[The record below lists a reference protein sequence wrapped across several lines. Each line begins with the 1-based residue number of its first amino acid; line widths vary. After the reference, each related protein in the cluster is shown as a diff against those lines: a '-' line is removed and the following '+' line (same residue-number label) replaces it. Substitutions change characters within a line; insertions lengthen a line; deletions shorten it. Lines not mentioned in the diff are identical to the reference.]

1 MGEGGHAKRNRV
13 RVLDI
18 SMTDAK
24 TIDWSALRADFPI
37 LDQQVHGKP
46 LIYFDNAATSQK
58 PRAVI
63 DALVHYYE
71 RDNANVHRGI
81 HELSNRATAGYEA
94 ARTRAAKFINARG
107 ADEIV
112 FTRGTTEGI
121 NLVANSWGAK
131 YLKSGDIILL
141 TEMEHH
147 SNLVPWQLLAQR
159 TGAKL
164 AYVPVTGDDG
174 LLDLSK
180 LESLLTPRVKIFSMV
195 HISNSL
201 GTVNPVADLC
211 ARARKLGITTLVD
224 AAQSAGHMPVNV
236 QQIGCDFLA
245 FSGHKIC
252 GPTGIGILYGRQ
264 ELLDAMPPY
273 QGGGEMILSVEYQ
286 KTEFKKAP
294 HRFEAGT
301 PDISGPIG
309 LHVAMDYLD
318 AIGRQNIWKHD
329 QELAQYAYNKLV
341 ALKNIRLFGPK
352 TGRGGLVS
360 FLLKDVHAHDVV
372 TLADQAGVA
381 LRGGHHCTQP
391 LMHRLGV
398 ESTARAS
405 FYFYNTKA
413 EVDRFVEVIREIQK
427 FFGQ

>member
-1 MGEGGHAKRNRV
+1 MSKQV
-13 RVLDI
+13 
-18 SMTDAK
+18 
-24 TIDWSALRADFPI
+24 DWSALRKDFPI
-37 LDQQVHGKP
+37 LDQLVHGKP

-71 RDNANVHRGI
+71 HDNANVHRGI

-94 ARTRAAKFINARG
+94 ARVRAAKFINAKS
-107 ADEIV
+107 ADEII

-121 NLVANSWGAK
+121 NLVAATWGVK
-131 YLKSGDIILL
+131 NLKPGDVILL

-159 TGAKL
+159 TGAKV
-164 AYVPVTGDDG
+164 AYVPVTGDEG

-180 LESLLTPRVKIFSMV
+180 LDSLLTKQVKIFSMV

-201 GTVNPVADLC
+201 GTVNPVAELC

-224 AAQSAGHMPVNV
+224 GAQSAGHCPVDV
-236 QQIGCDFLA
+236 QAIGCDFFA

-252 GPTGIGILYGRQ
+252 GPTGIGVLWGRQ

-286 KTEFKKAP
+286 KTEFKPAP

-309 LHVAMDYLD
+309 LHAAMDYLD
-318 AIGRQNIWKHD
+318 AVGRENIWQHD
-329 QELAQYAYNKLV
+329 QELANYACEKLAV
-341 ALKNIRLFGPK
+341 LKNIRIFGP
-352 TGRGGLVS
+352 RQARAGLVS

-405 FYFYNTKA
+405 FYFYNTQA
-413 EVDRFVEVIREIQK
+413 EVDRLVEVVKGIQK
-427 FFGQ
+427 FFGI

>member
-1 MGEGGHAKRNRV
+1 MS
-13 RVLDI
+13 D
-18 SMTDAK
+18 TK
-24 TIDWSALRADFPI
+24 TIDWSALRKDFPI

-71 RDNANVHRGI
+71 HDNANVHRGI

-94 ARTRAAKFINARG
+94 ARTRAARFINARS
-107 ADEIV
+107 AEEII

-121 NLVANSWGAK
+121 NLVASSWGAK
-131 YLKSGDIILL
+131 NLKANDIILL

-159 TGAKL
+159 TGARL
-164 AYVPVTGDDG
+164 TYVPVTGDEG
-174 LLDLSK
+174 LLDLGK
-180 LESLLTPRVKIFSMV
+180 LDSLLTKQVKLFAMV
-195 HISNSL
+195 HISNSM

-211 ARARKLGITTLVD
+211 ARAHKLGITTLVD
-224 AAQSAGHMPVNV
+224 AAQSAGHMPVDV
-236 QQIGCDFLA
+236 QAICCDFLV

-252 GPTGIGILYGRQ
+252 GPTGIGILWGRQ

-301 PDISGPIG
+301 PDISGPFG
-309 LHVAMDYLD
+309 LHAAMDYLD
-318 AIGRQNIWKHD
+318 AIGRENIWKHD
-329 QELAQYAYNKLV
+329 QELATYACGKLA

-352 TGRGGLVS
+352 TGRAGLVS
-360 FLLKDVHAHDVV
+360 FLIKDVHAHDVV

-413 EVDRFVEVIREIQK
+413 EVDRFVEVVQEIQK

>member
-1 MGEGGHAKRNRV
+1 MITEATIPAAPQNR
-13 RVLDI
+13 
-18 SMTDAK
+18 
-24 TIDWSALRADFPI
+24 IDWESLRSDFPI
-37 LDQQVHGKP
+37 LHQKVHGQP

-63 DALVHYYE
+63 EALRNYYE

-81 HELSNRATAGYEA
+81 HELSNRATTAFEA
-94 ARTRAAKFINARG
+94 ARARTAKFINARN

-112 FTRGTTEGI
+112 FTRGTTESI
-121 NLVANSWGAK
+121 NLVAQSWGGRN
-131 YLKSGDIILL
+131 LKPGDKILL

-147 SNLVPWQLLAQR
+147 SNLVPWQLLAER

-164 AYVPVTGDDG
+164 LYLPVTGDEG
-174 LLDLSK
+174 LLDLSR
-180 LESLLTPRVKIFSMV
+180 LDSLLTREVKLFAMV

-201 GTVNPVADLC
+201 GTVNPVAELC
-211 ARARKLGITTLVD
+211 ERARRLGIATLVD
-224 AAQSAGHMPVNV
+224 AAQSAGHCPLDVR
-236 QQIGCDFLA
+236 QIDCDFLA

-252 GPTGIGILYGRQ
+252 GPTGIGVLYGRR
-264 ELLDAMPPY
+264 ELLEAMPPW
-273 QGGGEMILSVEYQ
+273 QGGGEMILSVDFF
-286 KTEFKKAP
+286 KTSYKRAP

-309 LHVAMDYLD
+309 LHAAMDYLD
-318 AIGRQNIWKHD
+318 SVGRENIFKHD
-329 QELAQYAYNKLV
+329 QELATYAYEQLSRLNG
-341 ALKNIRLFGPK
+341 IRLFGPK
-352 TGRGGLVS
+352 TGRAGVVS
-360 FLLKDVHAHDVV
+360 FLLQDVHAHDVV
-372 TLADQAGVA
+372 TVADQRGVA

-391 LMHRLGV
+391 LMRRLGI

-427 FFGQ
+427 FFAG

>member
-1 MGEGGHAKRNRV
+1 MF
-13 RVLDI
+13 
-18 SMTDAK
+18 SMKEAM
-24 TIDWSALRADFPI
+24 TIDWAALRKDFPI

-71 RDNANVHRGI
+71 YDNANVHRGI

-94 ARTRAAKFINARG
+94 ARARAAKFINARS
-107 ADEIV
+107 AEEII

-121 NLVANSWGAK
+121 NLVASSWGAK
-131 YLKSGDIILL
+131 NLKANDIILL

-164 AYVPVTGDDG
+164 AFVPVTGDEG

-180 LESLLTPRVKIFSMV
+180 LDSLLTKQVKLFAMV

-224 AAQSAGHMPVNV
+224 AAQSAGHCPVDV
-236 QQIGCDFLA
+236 QAIGCDFLA

-252 GPTGIGILYGRQ
+252 GPTGIGVLWGRQ
-264 ELLDAMPPY
+264 ELLDVMPPY

-301 PDISGPIG
+301 PDISGPFG
-309 LHVAMDYLD
+309 LHAAMDYLD
-318 AIGRQNIWKHD
+318 AIGRENIWKHD
-329 QELAQYAYNKLV
+329 QELAAHACEKLA
-341 ALKNIRLFGPK
+341 ALKSVRLFGPK
-352 TGRGGLVS
+352 TGRAGLVS

-391 LMHRLGV
+391 LMHKLGV

-405 FYFYNTKA
+405 FYFYNTQA
-413 EVDRFVEVIREIQK
+413 EVDRFVEVVKEIQK
-427 FFGQ
+427 FFGG

>member
-1 MGEGGHAKRNRV
+1 MK
-13 RVLDI
+13 D
-18 SMTDAK
+18 SK
-24 TIDWSALRADFPI
+24 TIDWAALREDFPI

-58 PRAVI
+58 LRAVI

-71 RDNANVHRGI
+71 HDNANVHRGI

-94 ARTRAAKFINARG
+94 ARARAAKFINAKT
-107 ADEIV
+107 AEEIV

-121 NLVANSWGAK
+121 NLVASSWGAK
-131 YLKSGDIILL
+131 NLKSGDVILL

-147 SNLVPWQLLAQR
+147 SNLVPWQMIARR
-159 TGAKL
+159 TGAKI
-164 AYVPVTGDDG
+164 AYVPVIGDEG

-180 LESLLTPRVKIFSMV
+180 LDSLLTKQVKIFSMV

-211 ARARKLGITTLVD
+211 ARARKLGIVTLVD
-224 AAQSAGHMPVNV
+224 GAQSAGHCPVDV
-236 QQIGCDFLA
+236 QAIGCDFFA

-252 GPTGIGILYGRQ
+252 GPTGIGILWGRQ
-264 ELLDAMPPY
+264 ELLDTMPPY

-286 KTEFKKAP
+286 KTEFKPAP

-301 PDISGPIG
+301 PDISGPIA
-309 LHVAMDYLD
+309 LHAAMDYLD
-318 AIGRQNIWKHD
+318 AIGREKIWKHD
-329 QELAQYAYNKLV
+329 QELANYAVEKLS
-341 ALKNIRLFGPK
+341 ALNNIRIFGPK
-352 TGRGGLVS
+352 QNRAGLGS

-372 TLADQAGVA
+372 TLADQGGVA

-391 LMHRLGV
+391 LMHKLGV

-413 EVDRFVEVIREIQK
+413 EVDVFIEVIKEIQK
-427 FFGQ
+427 FFAL